1 MKKTK
6 IPTTRRLRTISQG
19 GVFLLIV
26 GGLVATNHYL
36 AEIGK
41 EMPIVGTASLH
52 AICPYGGIETI
63 VSLVTMGVF
72 VQKIHMSSVVLTALI
87 VLLGLLFGPVV
98 CSYICPLGT
107 VQEWIGKI
115 GKKLF
120 GKHYNQMVPKKLDA
134 ILRYLRYGVLIF
146 TVYLTTNSL
155 KLIFLEVDPPYY
167 ALFNFGQVRQP

>member
-19 GVFLLIV
+19 VFLLIV
-26 GGLVATNHYL
+26 GLVATNHYL

-120 GKHYNQMVPKKLDA
+120 GKHYNQMVPKK
-134 ILRYLRYGVLIF
+134 IRRYPKVFKVWCSYLHGLSDNQLTKTYFSRSRPLLCLI
-146 TVYLTTNSL
+146 
-155 KLIFLEVDPPYY
+155 
-167 ALFNFGQVRQP
+167 